1 MTMLM
6 TTAATTTTTMAVVVV
21 AVGLTLQSPS
31 RAMHRAKTP

>member
-6 TTAATTTTTMAVVVV
+6 TTAATTTTMAVVVV